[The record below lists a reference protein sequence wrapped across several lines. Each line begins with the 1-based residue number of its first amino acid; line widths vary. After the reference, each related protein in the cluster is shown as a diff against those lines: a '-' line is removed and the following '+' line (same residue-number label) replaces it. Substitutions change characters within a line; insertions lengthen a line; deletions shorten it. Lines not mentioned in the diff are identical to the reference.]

1 VWCWRGLIRSVHHC
15 ARLAIPHLKRRGG
28 GNIIMMGSGQG
39 HHGGPGVAAYAC
51 SNAALWMLVRVL
63 ADELRSDGINVNE
76 ILPRWCADRHGV
88 WQRLLH
94 FRPICD
100 G

>member
-1 VWCWRGLIRSVHHC
+1 
-15 ARLAIPHLKRRGG
+15 
-28 GNIIMMGSGQG
+28 MMGSGQG

-76 ILPRWCADRHGV
+76 ILPRWCADRHG
-88 WQRLLH
+88 
-94 FRPICD
+94 
-100 G
+100 